1 MEAVGTISRFHSRVL
16 QRTESATA
24 SSAMLTPEAKLSSAA
39 SGELVRPQPFQ
50 RFGTGLI
57 EFWLYK
63 VSLGATH
70 SHIG

>member
-24 SSAMLTPEAKLSSAA
+24 SSAMLAPETRLHSAA
-39 SGELVRPQPFQ
+39 SGELVRSKPFQ
-50 RFGTGLI
+50 RFGEGLI

-63 VSLGATH
+63 LGL
-70 SHIG
+70 

>member
-24 SSAMLTPEAKLSSAA
+24 SSAMLTPEAKLSNAA
-39 SGELVRPQPFQ
+39 SGELVRPKPFQ
-50 RFGTGLI
+50 RFGKGLI

-63 VSLGATH
+63 LGL
-70 SHIG
+70 